1 MCQVEYLFTSFSHR
15 PFPDISMVSERFHS
29 PAQDNTTQA
38 SERGSLSQHPLG
50 QETVLSEEGENSCC
64 SLSQH
69 SLSPGDILKETLP
82 SSLIVATDKHEVTS
96 RDNTGS
102 GKDSEPVAH
111 PPDKS
116 VGDASE
122 DEAFFLNKDIPA
134 QHLLELLQKDIGMP
148 SGSSSAV
155 SSTSETSVE
164 AAVSFSKEC
173 KSTQVCEP
181 DPERRTQRRHRPSG
195 EASLPQQQTQRLDR
209 SLYPDQS
216 QTSSEVCNITTGLR
230 STQPDDSCHVLHR
243 ELLSEVERRHS
254 HQAECVKQQQQ
265 SPTPPGQFLT
275 LLPAQTSEGKE
286 SVAKTNP
293 RGASWAE
300 AFSAG
305 AERGHREQDPWSSG
319 NQTGIDGS
327 YLGFLPQS
335 QSTPGFFKAPP
346 KSDVKGKVG
355 QLPAI
360 DQSDTQTS
368 PQSADVSDARV
379 SNQCREETSSA
390 KVQSLP
396 SLSYMQKVD
405 AWRANQTSGQ
415 TSLFDSLVLQ
425 GLSGISPKKKAYDA
439 VSDTL
444 NRILSQQARTLK
456 QPFVS
461 GATSQ
466 TDTQKSS
473 KVPSGSSFFK
483 RGEAVGSPPSH
494 KANTGSAAGPPA
506 SRSHSSP
513 STVVMSVKKDQPTES
528 CAERE
533 RSPTEDAVHQQPS
546 ATAQPS
552 PLINLGHFSDVSPDP
567 DLILSSSNNSSGIKV
582 DASVGAS
589 SVVSLEVDNYAPYWT
604 SKPSTPLPQPR
615 PRELNIEERIPVF
628 KNLKL

>member
-1 MCQVEYLFTSFSHR
+1 
-15 PFPDISMVSERFHS
+15 MVSGRFHI
-29 PAQDNTTQA
+29 PAQDDTTQA
-38 SERGSLSQHPLG
+38 SERGSLSQHPLA
-50 QETVLSEEGENSCC
+50 QETILSEGENSCC

-69 SLSPGDILKETLP
+69 SLSPGDILKEALP
-82 SSLIVATDKHEVTS
+82 SSLIVTTDRQGVTS
-96 RDNTGS
+96 GDNTGS
-102 GKDSEPVAH
+102 GKDSAPVTD
-111 PPDKS
+111 PPDKP
-116 VGDASE
+116 VGEASD

-155 SSTSETSVE
+155 SSTSETSVK
-164 AAVSFSKEC
+164 AAATFSKES
-173 KSTQVCEP
+173 KSTQVFKPGTEQS
-181 DPERRTQRRHRPSG
+181 TLRRHRPSG
-195 EASLPQQQTQRLDR
+195 EASLQQPDGN
-209 SLYPDQS
+209 LYPDQS

-243 ELLSEVERRHS
+243 ELLSEVERRNS
-254 HQAECVKQQQQ
+254 HEAECVKPQQQ
-265 SPTPPGQFLT
+265 SPTLLGQSLT
-275 LLPAQTSEGKE
+275 LLPTGSPKGKE
-286 SVAKTNP
+286 GVARSNLH
-293 RGASWAE
+293 GVSWTE
-300 AFSAG
+300 PFSAG
-305 AERGHREQDPWSSG
+305 TERAHREQDPWSSG

-346 KSDVKGKVG
+346 KSSVKSKVG

-360 DQSDTQTS
+360 DQSDTQIS
-368 PQSADVSDARV
+368 PQPADVHDAPA
-379 SNQCREETSSA
+379 SNQGQEGTASA

-405 AWRANQTSGQ
+405 AWRANQTSGK

-444 NRILSQQARTLK
+444 NRILSQQARSLK
-456 QPFVS
+456 QPLVS

-466 TDTQKSS
+466 TNTQRSS
-473 KVPSGSSFFK
+473 KTPSGSSVFK
-483 RGEAVGSPPSH
+483 RGEAVGSSPGN
-494 KANTGSAAGPPA
+494 KENTGPAAGRSA
-506 SRSHSSP
+506 SQSHSSL
-513 STVVMSVKKDQPTES
+513 STVVMSAKKHQPTES

-533 RSPTEDAVHQQPS
+533 ESPTEDAVHPQRS
-546 ATAQPS
+546 AAAQPS

-567 DLILSSSNNSSGIKV
+567 DLTLSSSNNSSGIKV

-604 SKPSTPLPQPR
+604 SKPSTPQPR

-628 KNLKL
+628 KNLNIKQN